1 MQPGME
7 ALGQELAK
15 EIRELRARLGARQLG
30 ADRAGK
36 QESTAGVWRQA
47 ATVDVEEDDGIDLLW
62 PSGQQ
67 PAGTRLGEHTIR
79 DLEIETL
86 VYGLAIGSRREHQE
100 MIRRVLFELC
110 EDPEAIRYRQAIT
123 GDLIRAP
130 WLAAGLEEMLP
141 LLDQLSAYSM
151 ADRDMP
157 ELFQVAWWLSEMET
171 YVDCIQALVRVFQ
184 EASDEPQAAGLRA
197 LRDLAVEIETRPSFQ
212 NLARELPPLLAR
224 IRGVTSITIGIN
236 LDQDLQPV
244 AATLLSLNEEPF
256 IEAPLLKLLLGGSGE
271 QESVMPLHTIPLV
284 SGGSAIPQGSRR
296 PNPMLVPLFRDL
308 SRIMEQVSK
317 PIAAALQEYVHVNRQ
332 WLVQLRP
339 ALAFYAGAARLARRL
354 EAGSLPVCLP
364 EIVPAAERLCQVRD
378 GYNVNLALHWLERGM
393 ERVSAQIVT
402 NDVDLNDE
410 GRIVILTGPNRGG
423 KTTYTQATGLLQVM
437 AQAGLFVPGSQ
448 ARISPADG
456 VYTHFPAEEEL
467 DRGTGRFG
475 DEAQRLREVFEH
487 ATRHSLILLNES
499 LSGTHAGESLYLSR
513 DIVRI
518 ARMLGARVV
527 FATHLHEL
535 AEKVETINAETP
547 GESRVVSLVSSH
559 IDQATIAQGADEV
572 AERRTYQVVKSSPM
586 GRSYALE
593 LARHYGI
600 SFDQLRQ
607 ALVDRGVLDASRADD
622 NARPHS
628 GTQAGSGV

>member
-1 MQPGME
+1 ME

-15 EIRELRARLGARQLG
+15 EMRELRTKLGARQLG
-30 ADRAGK
+30 AERAGDGIRAGK
-36 QESTAGVWRQA
+36 HGGAHEG
-47 ATVDVEEDDGIDLLW
+47 ATDLADDNGIDLLW
-62 PSGQQ
+62 PAGRQR
-67 PAGTRLGEHTIR
+67 AGTRLGEQAIQ

-86 VYGLAIGSRREHQE
+86 VHGLAVGSRREQHE

-110 EDPEAIRYRQAIT
+110 DDAEAIRYRQAIA
-123 GDLIRAP
+123 GDLIRDP
-130 WLAAGLEEMLP
+130 RLAAGLEKMLP

-157 ELFQVAWWLSEMET
+157 ELFQVTWWLGELET

-184 EASDEPQAAGLRA
+184 ETSDEPESAGLRG
-197 LRDLAVEIETRPSFQ
+197 LRDLVVEIEARAGFQ

-224 IRGVTSITIGIN
+224 IRGVMSITIGIN

-256 IEAPLLKLLLGGSGE
+256 TEAPLLKLLLGGSGG
-271 QESVMPLHTIPLV
+271 QESVMPLHSVPMV
-284 SGGSAIPQGSRR
+284 SGGSVIPQGSRR

-339 ALAFYAGAARLARRL
+339 ALAFYAGAARLAHRL
-354 EAGSLPVCLP
+354 QAGGLPVCLP
-364 EIVPAAERLCQVRD
+364 EIAPANERLCRVRE
-378 GYNVNLALHWLERGM
+378 GYNVNLALHWLGRGM
-393 ERVSAQIVT
+393 ENVSAEIVT
-402 NDVDLNDE
+402 NDVDLDDE
-410 GRIVILTGPNRGG
+410 GRIIILTGPNRGG
-423 KTTYTQATGLLQVM
+423 KTTYTQATGLVQVM
-437 AQAGLFVPGSQ
+437 AQAGLFVPGRE

-475 DEAQRLREVFEH
+475 DEAQRLREVFEA

-499 LSGTHAGESLYLSR
+499 LSGTHAGESLYLAR

-518 ARMLGARVV
+518 VRMLGARVV

-535 AEKVETINAETP
+535 AEKVETINHDTP
-547 GESRVVSLVSSH
+547 GDSRVVSMVSSR

-572 AERRTYQVVKSSPM
+572 AERRTYQVVKSPPM

-593 LARHYGI
+593 LAQHYGI

-607 ALVDRGVLDASRADD
+607 ALVDRGALDGAGADD
-622 NARPHS
+622 DARS
-628 GTQAGSGV
+628 ASSTQAASGV